1 MSFKTRLVQQ
11 SEGVYSVQYSPDS
24 NWLGREWLNLAVWDK
39 KQEAWFV
46 REFSQKRAE
55 QVARQLTSMQEVLTA
70 QAESYK

>member
-1 MSFKTRLVQQ
+1 
-11 SEGVYSVQYSPDS
+11 
-24 NWLGREWLNLAVWDK
+24 VWDK